1 MNKLKLEQLDVKDK
15 KVLLRVDFNVPINEK
30 GMITDDTR
38 IKEALASIQYIL
50 DHKGSVILMSHLGR
64 PKGEI
69 NPNLSLEPCA
79 KALALLLKHPV
90 LMAKDCVGPSA
101 QSLAAHLKP
110 NQILLLENLRFNPA
124 EENPSSN
131 PEFAKQLAS
140 LGDLYVNDAFGTAH
154 REHSSTATITQYFP
168 GKSAM
173 GFLMQ
178 KEIDALTPLLQNP
191 KRPFYAIIGGAKIS
205 SKLNVLR
212 SLLKKVDGLFI
223 GGGMAYTLLKAQGYN
238 IGNSIYEEE
247 KLGDALQLIQ
257 SCQDQKLPLWLPV
270 DLLIADSF
278 SKDANSKYVQ
288 VSKGIPDGWEGM
300 DIGIETTAIWE
311 KALSQAA
318 TLFWN
323 GPLGVFEFP
332 AFAKGTKAIATF
344 IASSK
349 ATSVV
354 GGGDSVAA
362 VNQLHLASFFSH
374 VSTGGGACLE
384 YLEFGHLPGIDS
396 LSDS

>member
-1 MNKLKLEQLDVKDK
+1 MNKLQLEQLDVKDK

-30 GMITDDTR
+30 GIITDDTR
-38 IKEALASIQYIL
+38 MKEALVSIQYIL

-64 PKGEI
+64 PKGKFDAK
-69 NPNLSLEPCA
+69 LSLEPCA

-101 QSLAAHLKP
+101 QNLATHLKQ
-110 NQILLLENLRFNPA
+110 NQILLLENLRFDPA

-131 PEFAKQLAS
+131 PEFAKKLAG

-154 REHSSTATITQYFP
+154 REHSSTVTITKYFP

-178 KEIDALTPLLQNP
+178 KEINALSSLIQNP
-191 KRPFYAIIGGAKIS
+191 QRPFYAIIGGAKIS
-205 SKLNVLR
+205 SKLNMLR

-223 GGGMAYTLLKAQGYN
+223 GGGMAYTLLKAQGYE
-238 IGNSIYEEE
+238 IGNSIYEED
-247 KLGDALQLIQ
+247 KLDEALQLIQ
-257 SCQDQKLPLWLPV
+257 SCQDQKIPLWLPV
-270 DLLIADSF
+270 DLLIADGF
-278 SKDANSKYVQ
+278 SKDANSKYIQ
-288 VSKGIPDGWEGM
+288 VRKGISDGWEGM
-300 DIGIETTAIWE
+300 DIGVETIAIWE
-311 KALSQAA
+311 KALLQAA
-318 TLFWN
+318 TIFWN

-332 AFAKGTKAIATF
+332 AFAKGTEAIARS

-349 ATSVV
+349 AISVV

-362 VNQLHLASFFSH
+362 INQLHLARFFSH
-374 VSTGGGACLE
+374 VSTGGGASLE
-384 YLEFGHLPGIDS
+384 FLEFGHLPGIDA
-396 LSDS
+396 LTDN